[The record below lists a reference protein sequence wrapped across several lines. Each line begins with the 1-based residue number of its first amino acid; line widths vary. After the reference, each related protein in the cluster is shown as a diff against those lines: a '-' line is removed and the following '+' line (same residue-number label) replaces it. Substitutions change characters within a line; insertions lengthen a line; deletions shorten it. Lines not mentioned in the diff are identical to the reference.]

1 MLKQKSILA
10 ILLSVLIL
18 STSLG
23 AIMYKHYCGNALQK
37 VAFAEPDIHCTHH
50 TDSDS
55 MPPCHK
61 HEADNEGCC
70 KTESQKIATEDV
82 QHQKES
88 NSILKSGAS
97 FVSVIYVLVNYLF
110 SNPLDGQAKPSVKIF
125 DSPPLYKA
133 PLQILYQSFL
143 I

>member
-23 AIMYKHYCGNALQK
+23 AVMYKHYCGNALQE
-37 VAFAEPDIHCTHH
+37 VAFAEKDTHCAHH
-50 TDSDS
+50 SENKEL
-55 MPPCHK
+55 PPCHK
-61 HEADNEGCC
+61 HEAEKESCC
-70 KTESQKIATEDV
+70 KTESQKIAVEDI
-82 QHQKES
+82 QQQKDG
-88 NSILKSGAS
+88 NSILKNGTS
-97 FVSVIYVLVNYLF
+97 FVSVIYVLVNFLF
-110 SNPLDGQAKPSVKIF
+110 SNPLDSQAGSSILIF
-125 DSPPLYKA
+125 DSPPLYKE

>member
-1 MLKQKSILA
+1 MIQQKSILA

-23 AIMYKHYCGNALQK
+23 AVMYKHYCGNALQE
-37 VAFAEPDIHCTHH
+37 VAFAEKDTHCTHH
-50 TDSDS
+50 TENKE

-61 HEADNEGCC
+61 HEEEKEGCC
-70 KTESQKIATEDV
+70 KTESQKIVVEDI
-82 QHQKES
+82 QQQKEN
-88 NSILKSGAS
+88 NSILKNGTS

-110 SNPLDGQAKPSVKIF
+110 SNPLDSQAHSSLLIF

-133 PLQILYQSFL
+133 PLQVLYQSFL

>member
-1 MLKQKSILA
+1 VFKQKSILA
-10 ILLSVLIL
+10 ILLSVLVL

-23 AIMYKHYCGNALQK
+23 AVMYKHYCGEALQD
-37 VAFAEPDIHCTHH
+37 VAFSEKDEHCAHHAENKE
-50 TDSDS
+50 

-61 HEADNEGCC
+61 HETDKEGCC
-70 KTESQKIATEDV
+70 KTEVQKIATEDV
-82 QHQKES
+82 QQQKEN

-110 SNPLDGQAKPSVKIF
+110 SNPLDSQVQSSILIF

-133 PLQILYQSFL
+133 PLRIIFQSFL

>member
-1 MLKQKSILA
+1 VIQQKSILA
-10 ILLSVLIL
+10 IFLSVLIF

-23 AIMYKHYCGNALQK
+23 AIIYKHYCGNALQE
-37 VAFAEPDIHCTHH
+37 VAFAEKDTHCTHH
-50 TDSDS
+50 AENKG

-61 HEADNEGCC
+61 HEAEKEGCC
-70 KTESQKIATEDV
+70 KTESQKIAVEDV
-82 QHQKES
+82 QQQKEK
-88 NSILKSGAS
+88 NSILKSGTS

-110 SNPLDGQAKPSVKIF
+110 SNPLDTQTHSSILIF
-125 DSPPLYKA
+125 HSPPLYKA

>member
-10 ILLSVLIL
+10 ALLAVLIL

-23 AIMYKHYCGNALQK
+23 AVVYKHYCGDALQE
-37 VAFAEPDIHCTHH
+37 VAFAELDKHCTHH
-50 TDSDS
+50 AQENE

-61 HEADNEGCC
+61 HESEKEGCC
-70 KTESQKIATEDV
+70 KTEVQKIATEEI
-82 QHQKES
+82 QQQKDS
-88 NSILKSGAS
+88 NSILKSGSS

-110 SNPLDGQAKPSVKIF
+110 SNPVDSQTNSSLLIF
-125 DSPPLYKA
+125 EGPPLYKA

>member
-1 MLKQKSILA
+1 MFKQKSILA
-10 ILLSVLIL
+10 LLLSVLIL

-23 AIMYKHYCGNALQK
+23 AVMYKHFCGDTLQE
-37 VAFAEPDIHCTHH
+37 VAFAEPDKHCTHH
-50 TDSDS
+50 AESS
-55 MPPCHK
+55 ELPPCHQ
-61 HEADNEGCC
+61 HEAEKEGCC
-70 KTESQKIATEDV
+70 KTESQKIAVEDI
-82 QHQKES
+82 QKQKEN

-110 SNPLDGQAKPSVKIF
+110 SNPLDSQAQSSILIF

-133 PLQILYQSFL
+133 PFQILYQSFL

>member
-23 AIMYKHYCGNALQK
+23 AVMYMHYCGDALQE
-37 VAFAEPDIHCTHH
+37 VAFAENSQHCTHH
-50 TDSDS
+50 AKDKE

-61 HEADNEGCC
+61 HETEKEGCC
-70 KTESQKIATEDV
+70 KTETQKIATEEL
-82 QHQKES
+82 QQQKES

-97 FVSVIYVLVNYLF
+97 LVSVIYVLVNYLF
-110 SNPLDGQAKPSVKIF
+110 SNPLDNQAHFTNLIF

-133 PLQILYQSFL
+133 PLQVLYQSFL

>member
-1 MLKQKSILA
+1 VLKQKSILA
-10 ILLSVLIL
+10 ISLSVLIL

-23 AIMYKHYCGNALQK
+23 AVMYKHYYGDALQE
-37 VAFAEPDIHCTHH
+37 VAFAEPDSHCTHH
-50 TDSDS
+50 AEHNE

-61 HEADNEGCC
+61 HESEKEGCC
-70 KTESQKIATEDV
+70 TTESQQIATEDI
-82 QHQKES
+82 QQQKES
-88 NSILKSGAS
+88 NSVLKTGSS

-110 SNPLDGQAKPSVKIF
+110 SNPLDSQAQSAILIF

-133 PLQILYQSFL
+133 PLQVLYQSFL

>member
-23 AIMYKHYCGNALQK
+23 AIMYKHYCGDTLQE
-37 VAFAEPDIHCTHH
+37 VAFANKDEHCTHH
-50 TDSDS
+50 AENKD

-61 HEADNEGCC
+61 HEAEKEGCC
-70 KTESQKIATEDV
+70 KTESQKIAIEDV
-82 QHQKES
+82 QQQKES

-110 SNPLDGQAKPSVKIF
+110 SSPLDSQTNSPLLIF
-125 DSPPLYKA
+125 DGPPLYKA

>member
-1 MLKQKSILA
+1 MFKQKSILD

-23 AIMYKHYCGNALQK
+23 AVMYKHYCGDVLQE
-37 VAFAEPDIHCTHH
+37 VAFAEKDKHCTHH
-50 TDSDS
+50 AKDKE

-61 HEADNEGCC
+61 HETDKADCC
-70 KTESQKIATEDV
+70 KTETQKVSVDDA
-82 QHQKES
+82 QQQKES
-88 NSILKSGAS
+88 NSILKTGSS

-110 SNPLDGQAKPSVKIF
+110 SNPLESQAQSTIQIF

-133 PLQILYQSFL
+133 PLQVLYQSFL

>member
-1 MLKQKSILA
+1 MFKQKSILA

-23 AIMYKHYCGNALQK
+23 AVMYKHYCGDTLQE
-37 VAFAEPDIHCTHH
+37 VAFAEQDKHCTHH
-50 TDSDS
+50 TEDKE

-61 HEADNEGCC
+61 HEAEKEDCC
-70 KTESQKIATEDV
+70 KTESQKIAVDDV
-82 QHQKES
+82 QQQKES

-110 SNPLDGQAKPSVKIF
+110 SNPLDSQAQSSILIF

-133 PLQILYQSFL
+133 PLQVLYQSFL